1 MPVAIA
7 AGRKFAVVDKPD
19 PRKVHKGLVPRTGGI
34 IIVLATFVSLLS
46 IFSTSREFIGYL
58 FGALIIACFG
68 IWDDVKILGYRI
80 KFIGQVLAA
89 MTFTLFSGTGVH
101 FFGELFPGSFI
112 SLGMLSLPVTIFF
125 IVAVINVV
133 NLSDGLDA
141 LASGLV
147 LLTLLIIA
155 LLGGIQDSTLAIS
168 IAMATAGALIGFM
181 RFNIHP
187 AEIFMGDTGS
197 QFLGYS
203 VGTCL
208 LMITQDH
215 SIYSPV
221 LPLFILGTPVI
232 DTLFV
237 MFKRIQ
243 AGKSPF
249 AADNNHLHHRLLRMG
264 LSQEQSVIVIYI
276 LHFSLICCGMMVR
289 YCNDYYVFLLYLF
302 VILFCFFVRF
312 VINESYIVRQS
323 VVARISGFFR
333 YINKEGN
340 SFRYY
345 LSLFSWKF
353 FLIVFA
359 LFFVLN
365 TYYCSPYFDKYEI
378 LILLLL
384 LASIFT
390 VLYRIVNFDYL
401 YYYAMFF
408 VILVLAVFAGQRG
421 AYPAVDSNLFFA
433 LDLVFYSIS
442 FFYFTCLVLTPEKV
456 PLTALDYILLGLVSF
471 IMFLPV
477 ADVYL
482 ESLRDIVVKS
492 VLLGLSLNLI
502 YSRIQRN
509 RKYICILLNI
519 ILAEAAILS
528 II

>member
-19 PRKVHKGLVPRTGGI
+19 PRKIHKGLVPRTGGI

-46 IFSTSREFIGYL
+46 SFSTSREFIGYL
-58 FGALIIACFG
+58 SGALIIACFG
-68 IWDDVKILGYRI
+68 IWDDVKILGYRV
-80 KFIGQVLAA
+80 KFVGQVLAA
-89 MTFTLFSGTGVH
+89 LTFTLLSGIGVH

-155 LLGGIQDSTLAIS
+155 LLGGTQDSTLPIS

-208 LMITQDH
+208 LMLTQDH

-237 MFKRIQ
+237 MFKRVK
-243 AGKSPF
+243 AGRSPF
-249 AADNNHLHHRLLRMG
+249 AADKNHLHHRLLRMG

-276 LHFSLICCGMMVR
+276 LHFSLICCGVIVR
-289 YCNDYYVFLLYLF
+289 YCNDYYVFFLYIFIIFL
-302 VILFCFFVRF
+302 CFFFRF
-312 VINESYIVRQS
+312 LINENYIVRQS
-323 VVARISGFFR
+323 VVARISIFFR

-340 SFRYY
+340 SLRYY

-359 LFFVLN
+359 IFFILN
-365 TYYCSPYFDKYEI
+365 TYYCSPYFDQYGV
-378 LILLLL
+378 LILFLLL
-384 LASIFT
+384 TSILT
-390 VLYRIVNFDYL
+390 VLYQRVNFDHL
-401 YYYAMFF
+401 YYYAMFL

-421 AYPAVDSNLFFA
+421 AHSSAGSHLFFT
-433 LDLVFYSIS
+433 LDIIFYSIS
-442 FFYFTCLVLTPEKV
+442 FFYFTCLILTPEKV

-471 IMFLPV
+471 IMFLPI
-477 ADVYL
+477 ADAYL

-509 RKYICILLNI
+509 RKYVCILLNI
-519 ILAEAAILS
+519 ILAEAAIIS
-528 II
+528 MI